1 MVNRL
6 LTSRQASPL
15 LLKRYLRDHLLTN
28 REIGQGIM
36 TTNGADPQ
44 GTLTQLR
51 AFLAQAPLSVDSRLP
66 PERDL
71 CQQLGVSRGELRKAL
86 ATLEAEGQLWRHVG
100 KGTFIGA
107 RPAESLADLSVA
119 TSRTN
124 PAEVM
129 QTRILIEPE
138 ITRLAALNATAA
150 DIAEMRTCMARSRSA
165 ATWRQYESWDN
176 RLHRAIAE
184 ATGNALLLA
193 MFDTLNAVR
202 RAVVWGRLRANR
214 TRPDPDHHSFAEH
227 EEIVR
232 AIADRDMNEAAQA
245 MRRHL
250 QTVERKLLSHNQ

>member
-1 MVNRL
+1 
-6 LTSRQASPL
+6 
-15 LLKRYLRDHLLTN
+15 
-28 REIGQGIM
+28 M

-51 AFLAQAPLSVDSRLP
+51 AFLAQAPLTVDSRLP
-66 PERDL
+66 PEREL

-107 RPAESLADLSVA
+107 RPAESLGDLSVT

-138 ITRLAALNATAA
+138 IARLAALNATAA

-184 ATGNALLLA
+184 ATRNTLLLA

-202 RAVVWGRLRANR
+202 RAVVWGRLRVNR
-214 TRPDPDHHSFAEH
+214 TRPDPDHHSFTEH
-227 EEIVR
+227 EEIVS

-250 QTVERKLLSHNQ
+250 QTVERKLLNHNQ

>member
-1 MVNRL
+1 M
-6 LTSRQASPL
+6 
-15 LLKRYLRDHLLTN
+15 
-28 REIGQGIM
+28 
-36 TTNGADPQ
+36 NGVDPQ

-51 AFLAQAPLSVDSRLP
+51 ALLAQAPLSVDSRLP

-100 KGTFIGA
+100 KGTFIGS
-107 RPAESLADLSVA
+107 RPTESLADLSVT

-129 QTRILIEPE
+129 QTRLLIEPE
-138 ITRLAALNATAA
+138 IARVAALNATAA

-176 RLHRAIAE
+176 RLHRLIAE
-184 ATGNALLLA
+184 STRNTLLLA

-202 RAVVWGRLRANR
+202 RAVVWGRLRVNR
-214 TRPDPDHHSFAEH
+214 TKPDPGHHSYAEH
-227 EEIVR
+227 EEVVA
-232 AIADRDMNEAAQA
+232 AIADRDMDRAARM
-245 MRRHL
+245 MRQHL
-250 QTVERKLLSHNQ
+250 QTVERKLLNQQQ

>member
-1 MVNRL
+1 MN
-6 LTSRQASPL
+6 
-15 LLKRYLRDHLLTN
+15 
-28 REIGQGIM
+28 
-36 TTNGADPQ
+36 TNGADPE

-71 CQQLGVSRGELRKAL
+71 CRQLGVSRGELRKAL

-100 KGTFIGA
+100 KGTFIGT
-107 RPAESLADLSVA
+107 RPIESLADLSKT

-129 QTRILIEPE
+129 QTRLLIEPE
-138 ITRLAALNATAA
+138 IARLAALNATAA
-150 DIAEMRTCMARSRSA
+150 DIAEMQTCMNRSRIA

-176 RLHRAIAE
+176 RLHRIIAE
-184 ATGNALLLA
+184 STRNTLLLA

-214 TRPDPDHHSFAEH
+214 TKPDPDHHSFAEH
-227 EEIVR
+227 EDIVG
-232 AIADRDMNEAAQA
+232 AIAERDMERAAQS

-250 QTVERKLLSHNQ
+250 QTVERNLLGQRQ